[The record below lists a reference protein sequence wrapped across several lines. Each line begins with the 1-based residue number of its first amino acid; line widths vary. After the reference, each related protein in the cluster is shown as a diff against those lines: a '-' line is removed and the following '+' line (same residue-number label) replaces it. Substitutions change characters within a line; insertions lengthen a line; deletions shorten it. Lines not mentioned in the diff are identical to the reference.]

1 MGKLFHSSQFSH
13 YPWAAII
20 NFTMYISNHFHTFRL
35 DFICHWLW
43 ISNFSSYST
52 RPDTRS
58 QIPSAQS
65 TPGLVGR
72 PHMVRWNT
80 YFLCQCQSQIL
91 QSQCTMFQGKL
102 LRVGLKKT
110 CDPRFGNLQ
119 VSIST
124 HHLSEIH
131 SFYNLLERWT
141 LFGVVWSF
149 LVRLRIMLI
158 YMLIILEGTQSKKC
172 QKSKRLHRTSRS
184 CLSVSGYDSNG
195 WRQGWNVTVWHM
207 IETRCGSTLK
217 NTIPHLFAHPWCFEN
232 SLTEHP
238 PPPLVTRHPRRS
250 AMCQAT
256 FDFDLLPVFG
266 ALAAIQIML
275 KLRHRAR
282 HRVCLQTQ
290 VQCCSWHRHQPTIT
304 TFHHETHKGLV
315 RKQAW
320 AFFFYMDLFN
330 FKDSLVYIYN
340 HYISYIFPM
349 KWAKQRWTVLQLS
362 ECKQKDMFCLSKY
375 D

>member
-158 YMLIILEGTQSKKC
+158 YICWSFLKAHSQKNVKNPRDSTGRRGVASVFLDTTATAGARVEML
-172 QKSKRLHRTSRS
+172 R
-184 CLSVSGYDSNG
+184 
-195 WRQGWNVTVWHM
+195 
-207 IETRCGSTLK
+207 
-217 NTIPHLFAHPWCFEN
+217 
-232 SLTEHP
+232 
-238 PPPLVTRHPRRS
+238 
-250 AMCQAT
+250 
-256 FDFDLLPVFG
+256 FD
-266 ALAAIQIML
+266 
-275 KLRHRAR
+275 
-282 HRVCLQTQ
+282 T
-290 VQCCSWHRHQPTIT
+290 W
-304 TFHHETHKGLV
+304 
-315 RKQAW
+315 
-320 AFFFYMDLFN
+320 
-330 FKDSLVYIYN
+330 
-340 HYISYIFPM
+340 
-349 KWAKQRWTVLQLS
+349 
-362 ECKQKDMFCLSKY
+362 
-375 D
+375 